1 MTSENTKLKK
11 LQIHNIYNI
20 ARALNIKDNLLVDLV
35 LNSLDTKNLS
45 IVHNALI
52 NQVELTVK
60 KEVK

>member
-20 ARALNIKDNLLVDLV
+20 ARALNMKDNLLVDLV

-45 IVHNALI
+45 IVHNTLI

>member
-20 ARALNIKDNLLVDLV
+20 ARALNMKDNLLVDLV